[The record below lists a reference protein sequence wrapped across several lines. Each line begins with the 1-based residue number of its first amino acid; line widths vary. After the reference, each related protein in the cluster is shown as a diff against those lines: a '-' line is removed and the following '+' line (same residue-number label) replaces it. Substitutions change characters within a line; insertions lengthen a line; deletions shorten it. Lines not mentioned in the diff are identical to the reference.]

1 MNVEFKTIKKAGKWA
16 VEITDEG
23 DGRFNIIRFEDNN
36 VTDIIGVTKEEM
48 ESMMSFINRE
58 TSQEYKDIYR
68 VHIKLGDGYYAKTT
82 TLEEDFDTKEKA
94 LEWIKEKGL
103 VNNGECGSGYSDG
116 DGDWIVWEGILFKR
130 NTAIDESKFDG
141 TEYETYDQAYCSIE
155 ELAIKASK

>member
-58 TSQEYKDIYR
+58 TSQEYKEIYR
-68 VHIKLGDGYYAKTT
+68 VHIKLGDGHYAKTT

-94 LEWIKEKGL
+94 LEWIKAKGL
-103 VNNGECGSGYSDG
+103 VNKGECGSGYSDG
-116 DGDWIVWEGILFKR
+116 DGDWIVWEGILFY
-130 NTAIDESKFDG
+130 NEDESEYDG

-155 ELAIKASK
+155 ELAIKVSK